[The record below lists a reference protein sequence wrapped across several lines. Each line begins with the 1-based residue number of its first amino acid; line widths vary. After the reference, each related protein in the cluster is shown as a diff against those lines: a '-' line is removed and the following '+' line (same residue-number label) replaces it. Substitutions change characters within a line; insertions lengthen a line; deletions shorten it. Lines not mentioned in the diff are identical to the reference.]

1 MGVTT
6 TVEPTR
12 PAAVPAAEPDRAD
25 AVHSQSSD
33 LPIVVIDAS
42 PRWDRWLADVR
53 QYRGAL
59 YSLAWRNVRSRYKQ
73 AVLGMSWAV
82 IQPMVQ
88 VGVFTILFGIL
99 ARVPT
104 GDVPYPV
111 FALAALIPWNLF
123 AKLVSDGAQSLVTN
137 QHIVT
142 KLFFPRIFLV
152 LAAGAS
158 AFIDAAVAS
167 VMLIVFMIA
176 YGVLPGLHV
185 WLILPAFLGLVL
197 FAYGFASLLAAVNAR
212 WRDVQHTVPFL
223 LQIGMLATP
232 VLYPANILPERWRW
246 IATLNPMTGWV
257 SLFRSAVLGAPLPD
271 GQLLL
276 QSCGLSL
283 LLAVFGFWYFTRAE
297 RTVVDVV

>member
-1 MGVTT
+1 MTNQQIVH
-6 TVEPTR
+6 EA
-12 PAAVPAAEPDRAD
+12 PAASRNELPVVARDDHDVP
-25 AVHSQSSD
+25 VT
-33 LPIVVIDAS
+33 VIDGSAS
-42 PRWDRWLADVR
+42 WTRWWGDVR
-53 QYRGAL
+53 LYRGAL

-82 IQPMVQ
+82 IQPIVQ

-158 AFIDAAVAS
+158 AFIDAAVAA
-167 VMLIVFMIA
+167 VMLTVFMIA
-176 YGVLPGLHV
+176 YGVAPGPYV
-185 WLILPAFLGLVL
+185 WLVVPAFLGLVL
-197 FAYGFASLLAAVNAR
+197 FSYGFAALLAAVNAR

-232 VLYPANILPERWRW
+232 VLYPADILPERWRW

-271 GQLLL
+271 AQLLL
-276 QSCGLSL
+276 QSCGSSL
-283 LLAVFGFWYFTRAE
+283 VLALLGFWYFTRAE